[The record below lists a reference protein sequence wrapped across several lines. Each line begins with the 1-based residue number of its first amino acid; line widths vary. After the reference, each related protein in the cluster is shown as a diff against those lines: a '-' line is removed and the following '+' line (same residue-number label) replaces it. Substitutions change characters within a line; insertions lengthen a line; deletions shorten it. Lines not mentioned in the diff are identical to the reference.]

1 MKSLSIYAA
10 GFIILLF
17 SACGSYQKVPYF
29 QDLSDTTEVKT
40 LVANDAE
47 LLRLE
52 SGDKLNIVVSSALTP
67 EVAAQYNLP
76 LQSSRIGAVGG
87 NVNGNAQT
95 TSPFYVDAKGNIDF
109 PVLGKVRVAGLTRE
123 ELEAQLQ
130 TTLKNR
136 KLLNDAVVT
145 VEVLNHF
152 VNVLGEVNRPG
163 RVPIAKDNMTLLE
176 AIAYSGDLTITGERN
191 NVLVMRKEGN
201 KRRAYRVDLTQ
212 AQNVYASPAYQLK
225 QDDVIYVRPN
235 EKRQRQST
243 PVDNVWQSPSTY
255 LSITS
260 VMVSV
265 AVLISNL
272 LKK

>member
-1 MKSLSIYAA
+1 M
-10 GFIILLF
+10 
-17 SACGSYQKVPYF
+17 
-29 QDLSDTTEVKT
+29 
-40 LVANDAE
+40 
-47 LLRLE
+47 
-52 SGDKLNIVVSSALTP
+52 
-67 EVAAQYNLP
+67 
-76 LQSSRIGAVGG
+76 
-87 NVNGNAQT
+87 
-95 TSPFYVDAKGNIDF
+95 
-109 PVLGKVRVAGLTRE
+109 LGKIRVAGLTRE
-123 ELEAQLQ
+123 ELAEQIQ
-130 TTLKNR
+130 TALKNR
-136 KLLNDAVVT
+136 KLLNDALVT

-163 RVPIAKDNMTLLE
+163 RVPIAKDNLTLLE
-176 AIAYSGDLTITGERN
+176 AISQCGDLTITGERN
-191 NVLVMRKEGN
+191 NVLVMRKDGN

-212 AQNVYASPAYQLK
+212 AHNVYASPAYQLK

>member
-10 GFIILLF
+10 GFIMFLF

-40 LVANDAE
+40 LVANAE

-76 LQSSRIGAVGG
+76 LQSNRIGATGS
-87 NVNGNAQT
+87 NINSNAQT
-95 TSPFYVDAKGNIDF
+95 TLPFYVDAKGDIDF

-123 ELEAQLQ
+123 ELEGQIQ

-176 AIAYSGDLTITGERN
+176 AIAHSGDLTITGERN